1 MSSQYQLMPPCIM
14 LEAGAI
20 GGGVEAGPPCW
31 CTNTETWDLSSWVDP
46 RSWVLEF
53 WFNAESCDRDLTLL
67 VVLFVLV
74 FVVLTSTGISTSTL
88 LRPIRLPLC
97 FVLVGGMVD
106 VFSGVG
112 VLEGRGMTLVRIVQS
127 RPEERDGV
135 LVVAGVLGVDDVV
148 LCEGEVVAVVDEVG
162 FVVGEVFLLLGFFVV
177 VEVFLLLG
185 LFDDFDACG
194 LDLIEVIF
202 GGPNFMLSTGKVTGE
217 SL

>member
-1 MSSQYQLMPPCIM
+1 MMSSQYQLMPPCIM

-97 FVLVGGMVD
+97 FVLDGMVD
-106 VFSGVG
+106 VFCGVG

-135 LVVAGVLGVDDVV
+135 VVVAEVLGVDDVV
-148 LCEGEVVAVVDEVG
+148 LCEGEVFAVVDEVG
-162 FVVGEVFLLLGFFVV
+162 VVVGEVFLLLGLLAAI
-177 VEVFLLLG
+177 EVFVMPG
-185 LFDDFDACG
+185 LFDDFDA
-194 LDLIEVIF
+194 
-202 GGPNFMLSTGKVTGE
+202 
-217 SL
+217 